1 MISGTLRISLIIAVI
16 CYFVIILGFLKKKEI
31 ELKYTLLWLFAGLV
45 MGILIILPEIL
56 SFVLKLMG
64 IQTYMYG
71 LFVICI
77 GFIICILMTL
87 TSIVSKQLVKINN
100 LVQEVAML
108 EKRVRELE
116 NED

>member
-1 MISGTLRISLIIAVI
+1 MVSGTLRISLIIGVI
-16 CYFVIILGFLKKKEI
+16 CYFVIILYFLKKKEI

-45 MGILIILPEIL
+45 MGILIIFPELLSVIL
-56 SFVLKLMG
+56 SLLG
-64 IQTYMYG
+64 IKTYMYG

-116 NED
+116 SGE